1 MRLKIDWIMN
11 NKKRIIV
18 LASGSGTN
26 FINIYNNITNGIV
39 VLLISNNPKS
49 GAVEYARKNEIDFI
63 IINDFRYP
71 NNSDKIKEYKL
82 VLNRYKTDL
91 ILLAGFMKK
100 IPNEIIELYK
110 NKILNIHPSLLPK
123 YGGRGYYG
131 IKVHEAV
138 LKANEKTTG
147 ASVHFVNREYDK
159 GPIIMQKK
167 IEVLN
172 SDNAKTLS
180 ERVLKI
186 EYILYLKVIE
196 LFCTNKINIKDNMV
210 SISE

>member
-1 MRLKIDWIMN
+1 MKILS
-11 NKKRIIV
+11 K
-18 LASGSGTN
+18 N
-26 FINIYNNITNGIV
+26 FIRNFGH
-39 VLLISNNPKS
+39 K
-49 GAVEYARKNEIDFI
+49 I
-63 IINDFRYP
+63 I
-71 NNSDKIKEYKL
+71 
-82 VLNRYKTDL
+82 
-91 ILLAGFMKK
+91 
-100 IPNEIIELYK
+100 
-110 NKILNIHPSLLPK
+110 NIHPSLLPK

-180 ERVLKI
+180 EKVLKI